1 MTPGI
6 IPATWSETSNFIVSI
21 FAISDRFKYKAVMQK
36 HLDSDVISWFLE
48 RNEYTPQELING
60 IKRELKFVN
69 SVEGVAYRCNHNL
82 YPSALE
88 MALDLMVERYSL
100 IDFPEYYI

>member
-1 MTPGI
+1 MNPGI

-21 FAISDRFKYKAVMQK
+21 FAISDRFKYKAVMQR
-36 HLDSDVISWFLE
+36 HLDTDVIDWFLH
-48 RNEYTPQELING
+48 RKEYTPQELING
-60 IKRELKFVN
+60 IKRELQFVN
-69 SVEGVAYRCNHNL
+69 SIEGVEYRCNNNP
-82 YPSALE
+82 YPSTLE